1 MVAESVQ
8 TRLVYELGVE
18 CRVADSHVTHNLL
31 IITTD
36 RNISLGIYDLET
48 LTDCNEVVIGDVER
62 SNDPEIDLIPV

>member
-1 MVAESVQ
+1 MVAESCQ

-36 RNISLGIYDLET
+36 RNTSLGI
-48 LTDCNEVVIGDVER
+48 
-62 SNDPEIDLIPV
+62 S

>member
-48 LTDCNEVVIGDVER
+48 LTDCNEVVIGDVGR

>member
-62 SNDPEIDLIPV
+62 SNDPERDLIPV